1 MTVAIILFIVAV
13 AFVVQSI
20 KVVPHQ
26 HAWVVER
33 LGAKKAKES
42 RSV

>member
-1 MTVAIILFIVAV
+1 MTTAIVLFIVAAV
-13 AFVVQSI
+13 FVVQSI

-33 LGAKKAKES
+33 WAS
-42 RSV
+42 TTRRSPRA